1 MDLKK
6 IIIAIIILL
15 IVVIGAFFI
24 ISTQAN
30 QEIKY
35 DDNFKISVPA
45 DFQNS
50 KSNGSV
56 SSVYPSNNSYVITLA
71 EDGAMNTDNVES
83 YFNVIQAAASNPDGK
98 QNFTDVKKY
107 DVGNNKVYE
116 YTTMDTEVIK
126 IDGHDAKKMRL
137 LNIVVPNSTK
147 VYDMFILTNDT
158 SLDLHNTEIEAIVN
172 STSTSE

>member
-15 IVVIGAFFI
+15 IVVIGAYFV
-24 ISTQAN
+24 ISTQIS
-30 QEIKY
+30 QDIKY
-35 DDNFKISVPA
+35 DDNFKISVPGN
-45 DFQNS
+45 FQNS
-50 KSNGSV
+50 KSNGSI

-71 EDGAMNTDNVES
+71 EDEDMNSDNIES
-83 YFNVIQAAASNPDGK
+83 YFNIIKAAADNPNGK
-98 QNFTDVKKY
+98 QNFTDVIVH
-107 DVGNNKVYE
+107 DVGKNKVFE
-116 YTTMDTEVIK
+116 FTTAETELIK
-126 IDGHDAKKMRL
+126 SEGYNAKKMRL

-158 SLDLHNTEIEAIVN
+158 SLDLHNPEIEAIVN